1 MQHLVCVKKKKKKNT
16 NSYMDVDRSLS
27 LEKEPIHVQSIKPTL
42 LPAFLLSFKFVPGI
56 VLSTEGTVANKQDS
70 LSSAWACSL
79 GGETGIN

>member
-1 MQHLVCVKKKKKKNT
+1 MQHLVCVKKNTTT

-42 LPAFLLSFKFVPGI
+42 LPIFLLSLKFVPGI

-70 LSSAWACSL
+70 LSPAWARIL